1 MGREVPRGRLAQW
14 PHMESSSHVP
24 MLKRQASNREMSL
37 PSLHFATM
45 ATLGAKINH
54 PSYGEGVIFSQD
66 GDFWRVYFQ
75 EHGEKEFNKSFEGW
89 DMVEEGLEDGTVD
102 FSDMTSAIEQVFEEH
117 IYRIEQYV
125 EPSPIELGDR
135 WEGGTVTLQP
145 ADQDLQAKDIPMETF
160 FHKIIMVRD
169 RLRVMEQQINAQNKL
184 SDEDKIN
191 LQQYITRIYGSLT
204 TFNVLFKTKSDQF
217 RGAGKQEEA

>member
-1 MGREVPRGRLAQW
+1 
-14 PHMESSSHVP
+14 
-24 MLKRQASNREMSL
+24 
-37 PSLHFATM
+37 M

-54 PSYGEGVIFSQD
+54 PSYGEGVIFNQD

-89 DMVEEGLEDGTVD
+89 DMVEEGLEDGAVD

-125 EPSPIELGDR
+125 EPSPIALGDR

-145 ADQDLQAKDIPMETF
+145 ADQDVQAKDIPMETF
-160 FHKIIMVRD
+160 FHKIVMVRD
-169 RLRVMEQQINAQNKL
+169 RLRVMEQQINAQDKL

-217 RGAGKQEEA
+217 RGAGKQDEA